1 MGAPRTTK
9 YVLDVLMEREGNAT
23 PIGMIISRTGLTR
36 EQVLTAAQKLVAK
49 DCGVS
54 RVLSGHAWVYK
65 TAVETPAVKPEGKRL
80 TVVPKTV
87 EERSGNRIF
96 TEIGKASTGEVII
109 QDVEGNLYKAK
120 KI

>member
-1 MGAPRTTK
+1 MGSPRTTK
-9 YVLDVLMEREGNAT
+9 YVLDVLMEREGSAT

-49 DCGVS
+49 KCGVE

-65 TAVETPAVKPEGKRL
+65 SAVEAPTVAPTPKRL
-80 TVVPKTV
+80 TVVPKAV
-87 EERSGNRIF
+87 AERSGNRIF
-96 TEIGKASTGEVII
+96 TEIGMASTGEVIV